1 MKRHPALHP
10 LSHHHHHALAAA
22 KRLKMAGIQH
32 KGYRLEEVRD
42 LLAAFWHSGGQA
54 HFREEEEVLLP
65 AYAQYASPDHPEIV
79 RMLLEHIQI
88 RSLIDQILNRGI
100 LTEKIMEQLGYLL
113 EGHIRR
119 EERVIFPL
127 MEQVIPDER
136 LQELAPYFHMN
147 YESNAPSIIPPM
159 PSRVTPPPPK

>member
-79 RMLLEHIQI
+79 RMLLEHVQI
-88 RSLIDQILNRGI
+88 RSLVDQILYRGNV
-100 LTEKIMEQLGYLL
+100 TEETMSQLGYLL
-113 EGHIRR
+113 ENHVRR
-119 EERVIFPL
+119 EERIIFPL
-127 MEQVIPDER
+127 MEQAIPEER
-136 LQELAPYFHMN
+136 LQELAPCFHMN
-147 YESNAPSIIPPM
+147 FSPDSSLISVSPDRAE
-159 PSRVTPPPPK
+159 